1 MMNVHVIKLLNL
13 VISEG
18 MINEVYSNNYN
29 SNSNKIRKQLI
40 SERVEIE
47 FPHKMK
53 NIMQIT
59 NRNNM
64 PIKNKK

>member
-29 SNSNKIRKQLI
+29 SNSNKIRKQFI

>member
-1 MMNVHVIKLLNL
+1 

-18 MINEVYSNNYN
+18 IINEVYSNNYN
-29 SNSNKIRKQLI
+29 SNTQKIRKEI
-40 SERVEIE
+40 FNERVEIE

-53 NIMQIT
+53 NIMQVS
-59 NRNNM
+59 NRSNM